1 LITGLVSG
9 TTFLEFAF
17 EASSVDILLFFCE
30 GNAMEDD
37 TMEVSAD
44 VYQLQL
50 TQLQE
55 QLVAV
60 MIDNETLSEFL
71 LHFILASVSLSIS
84 VLS

>member
-1 LITGLVSG
+1 
-9 TTFLEFAF
+9 
-17 EASSVDILLFFCE
+17 
-30 GNAMEDD
+30 MEDD

>member
-1 LITGLVSG
+1 
-9 TTFLEFAF
+9 
-17 EASSVDILLFFCE
+17 
-30 GNAMEDD
+30 MEDD

-84 VLS
+84 VLSWLLRNEC